1 MTGGAGI
8 LLWLAAIMLGL
19 LVIGF
24 LLVVRPRV
32 RPSATALG
40 PEEPE
45 EEGGE
50 DPEQLL

>member
-1 MTGGAGI
+1 VTGGAGI
-8 LLWLAAIMLGL
+8 LLWLAVIVLGL
-19 LVIGF
+19 LLVGF
-24 LLVVRPRV
+24 LLVLRPRI

-50 DPEQLL
+50 DPERIL

>member
-8 LLWLAAIMLGL
+8 LFWLAAIVLGL

-24 LLVVRPRV
+24 LLVLRPRV
-32 RPSATALG
+32 RPRSTALG

-50 DPEQLL
+50 DPEQIL